1 MPDSSIRKTLRI
13 DLKLRL
19 VLRVVALAALCFIA
33 ASAYA
38 LYESD
43 RAARSKAESI
53 AALVAQDLALQADQ
67 SQWVKVDKGPT
78 PDLQTIAVPLAMPG
92 LCVAYRVGGRIDQRV
107 CSGRS
112 PGEADAPVLFAR
124 LYRSIF
130 KPIEDVA
137 HPISVQRQPQ
147 GEALVSL
154 DSDSLIA
161 QSWSETSH
169 LLTVMAVTLS
179 ALCILIYAALASALR
194 PTRIIHAGLER
205 LAADDLS
212 TRLPPFDLAE
222 LSAISDVFNTL
233 AETLQKTLA
242 ERNALTQKLIA
253 VQDEERRHLAREL
266 HDEFGQCLA
275 AISAIAAVAS
285 QTAREECPSLQ
296 PQCESIARTAAHMM
310 EVLRGALIRLRPPDV
325 EEFGL
330 AASLEGLIAGWN
342 CRSRGRTRFDIE
354 VTGEFDALPSP
365 FSASLYRIAQEAIT
379 NAAKHAEAK
388 HVALHLAMRERG
400 CREIA
405 LTIEDDGK
413 AVDVDFA
420 SKSGLGILGMRER
433 IAALGGRLNFK
444 PRQPSGLILE
454 AVIAA
459 PESSQSWRA

>member
-1 MPDSSIRKTLRI
+1 MRDGVMRKTLPI

-19 VLRVVALAALCFIA
+19 VLRVVALAALCFTV
-33 ASAYA
+33 ASAYT

-53 AALVAQDLALQADQ
+53 AALVAQDLAFQHNK
-67 SQWVKVDKGPT
+67 SQWVKVGEAPI
-78 PDLQTIAVPLAMPG
+78 PDLQAIAVPLAMPG
-92 LCVAYRVGGRIDQRV
+92 LCVAYRVGGKIDQRV

-112 PGEADAPVLFAR
+112 PGDGHAPAIFAA
-124 LYRSIF
+124 LYRRIF
-130 KPIEDVA
+130 NPGQDVA
-137 HPISVQRQPQ
+137 HPIFVQHQAV

-154 DSDSLIA
+154 DADSLVA
-161 QSWSETSH
+161 QSWRETSY

-179 ALCILIYAALASALR
+179 ALCILIYAALARALR
-194 PTRIIHAGLER
+194 PTQVIRAGLEK

-212 TRLPPFDLAE
+212 ARLPPFDLAE
-222 LSAISDVFNTL
+222 LSAIRDVFNRL
-233 AETLQKTLA
+233 AETLQATLA

-275 AISAIAAVAS
+275 AISAVAAVAS
-285 QTAREECPSLQ
+285 QTAREQCPAMQSECD
-296 PQCESIARTAAHMM
+296 SIARTAAHMM
-310 EVLRGALIRLRPPDV
+310 ETLRGALIRLRPPDV

-330 AASLEGLIAGWN
+330 AASLESLIAGWN

-354 VTGEFDALPSP
+354 VIGEFDALPSP

-379 NAAKHAEAK
+379 NAAKHAEATR
-388 HVALHLAMRERG
+388 VALHLSMSERG
-400 CREIA
+400 TREIA
-405 LTIEDDGK
+405 LTVEDDGK

-420 SKSGLGILGMRER
+420 SKSGMGILGMRER

-444 PRQPSGLILE
+444 PRQPNGLILE

-459 PESSQSWRA
+459 PDSGRNLRV

>member
-1 MPDSSIRKTLRI
+1 MRKTLPI

-19 VLRVVALAALCFIA
+19 VLRVVFLAALCFVA

-53 AALVAQDLALQADQ
+53 AALVAQDLAFQADQ
-67 SQWVKVDKGPT
+67 SQWVKANKGLT
-78 PDLQTIAVPLAMPG
+78 PDLQAIAMPLAVPG
-92 LCVAYRVGGRIDQRV
+92 LCIAYRVGSQIDQRV

-112 PGEADAPVLFAR
+112 PGEENAPALFVQ

-137 HPISVQRQPQ
+137 HAIVVQHRAQ

-154 DSDSLIA
+154 DSDSLIT
-161 QSWSETSH
+161 QSWRETSH

-179 ALCILIYAALASALR
+179 ALCILIYAALARALR
-194 PTRIIHAGLER
+194 PTRIIRAGLER

-222 LSAISDVFNTL
+222 LSAISNVFNNL
-233 AETLQKTLA
+233 AETLQNTLA

-253 VQDEERRHLAREL
+253 VQDEERKNLAREL

-275 AISAIAAVAS
+275 AISAVAAVAS
-285 QTAREECPSLQ
+285 QTAREECPALQ
-296 PQCESIARTAAHMM
+296 SECDSIGRTAAHMM

-330 AASLEGLIAGWN
+330 AASLKSLVAGWN
-342 CRSRGRTRFDIE
+342 RRSLGRTRFDIE
-354 VTGEFDALPSP
+354 VSGAFDTLPSP

-379 NAAKHAEAK
+379 NAAKHAEATR
-388 HVALHLAMRERG
+388 VALRLAMHDFDK
-400 CREIA
+400 REIA
-405 LTIEDDGK
+405 LTVEDDGK
-413 AVDVDFA
+413 AVDADFA
-420 SKSGLGILGMRER
+420 TKSGMGILGMRER
-433 IAALGGRLNFK
+433 IAALGGKLNFTT
-444 PRQPSGLILE
+444 RQPSGLVLE

-459 PESSQSWRA
+459 PEPSWRA

>member
-1 MPDSSIRKTLRI
+1 MRKTLPI

-67 SQWVKVDKGPT
+67 SQWVKLDKGST
-78 PDLQTIAVPLAMPG
+78 PDLQAIAMPLAMPG

-112 PGEADAPVLFAR
+112 PGEGDAPALFAQ

-130 KPIEDVA
+130 KPVEDVA
-137 HPISVQRQPQ
+137 HPIIVQHRAH

-161 QSWSETSH
+161 QSWRETSH
-169 LLTVMAVTLS
+169 LLTVMAITLS
-179 ALCILIYAALASALR
+179 ALCILIYAALARALR
-194 PTRIIHAGLER
+194 PTQIIHAGLER

-222 LSAISDVFNTL
+222 LSAIRDVFNTL
-233 AETLQKTLA
+233 AETLQNTLA

-253 VQDEERRHLAREL
+253 VQDEERKNLAREL

-275 AISAIAAVAS
+275 AISAVAAVAS
-285 QTAREECPSLQ
+285 QTAREECPALQ
-296 PQCESIARTAAHMM
+296 SECDSISRTAARMM
-310 EVLRGALIRLRPPDV
+310 EVLRSALIRLRPPDV

-330 AASLEGLIAGWN
+330 AASLESLIAGWN
-342 CRSRGRTRFDIE
+342 NRSRGRTRFDIE

-379 NAAKHAEAK
+379 NAAKHAEATR
-388 HVALHLAMRERG
+388 VALYLSMRERG
-400 CREIA
+400 SGEIA
-405 LTIEDDGK
+405 LTVEDDGK
-413 AVDVDFA
+413 ALDVDFA
-420 SKSGLGILGMRER
+420 ATSGMGILGMRER
-433 IAALGGRLNFK
+433 IAALGGKLDFK

-459 PESSQSWRA
+459 PKFSQGAHA